1 MILSG
6 HVACYSCRQGNMKN
20 IKILAILASITI
32 ALLATPQARATQISG
47 TIGFT
52 SAPHLT
58 GGHIAQSGGTTTVT
72 FNNPMHV
79 DFSTDDYT
87 GTIGSAVNFN
97 PISWTGTGASAV
109 LTSSNSPEWSFT
121 IGLTTYSFDLT
132 HLTSA
137 SFGAGNPNAVALSGE
152 GLAKITGFDDTFATF
167 SLQGTGKGLTFTILQ
182 ASNTAVPN
190 VPDSGSALALLG
202 LGLIAIEGMRRKLT
216 SPERV
221 LVRK

>member
-1 MILSG
+1 MRLAVSFVPTETMKKLNILT
-6 HVACYSCRQGNMKN
+6 
-20 IKILAILASITI
+20 IIASITLAI
-32 ALLATPQARATQISG
+32 AATPQARATQING
-47 TIGFT
+47 TIGFN
-52 SAPHLT
+52 SALHLT
-58 GGHIAQSGGTTTVT
+58 GGHVGQSGGTTTVT
-72 FNNPMHV
+72 FNNPMQV

-87 GTIGSAVNFN
+87 GTVGSAVDFN
-97 PISWTGTGASAV
+97 SISWTGSGASAV
-109 LTSSNSPEWSFT
+109 LTSSNSPEWSFN

-137 SFGAGNPNAVALSGE
+137 SFGPGNPNALALSGE
-152 GLAKITGFDDTFATF
+152 GVAKITGFEDTFATF